1 MPFEENSKRTMIEK
15 RAKTKRGRK
24 PNAKVAAKSQPC
36 TEVPPAPEILNGDA
50 REYWDRHAPQLV
62 ASNILTPL
70 LVDSFAMCCQQYA
83 EYQRWH
89 RWLSEDASRYFYT
102 TESGYEQ
109 ITPAVNLRD
118 KAMASWYRLAC
129 KFGLTADALAK
140 MRKHGGIGAT
150 KKAPAVIE
158 FARKK
163 REHEEDASE

>member
-1 MPFEENSKRTMIEK
+1 MIE
-15 RAKTKRGRK
+15 RRTQVKRGRK
-24 PNAKVAAKSQPC
+24 PNPKIAVKSEPC
-36 TEVPPAPEILNGDA
+36 TEVPPAPSILSGLA

-89 RWLSEDASRYFYT
+89 NWLDADPSRYTYM

-109 ITPAVNLRD
+109 VTPAVNLRKD
-118 KAMASWYRLAC
+118 AMRSWYTLAS

-140 MRKHGGIGAT
+140 MRKHGGIGSV
-150 KKAPAVIE
+150 KKAPAVLE
-158 FARKK
+158 FAQRKK
-163 REHEEDASE
+163 AHDEE